1 MYPSSDVER
10 DLALATATSS
20 RRVQHTELDAAGMSA
35 TQEKLVGKGGWLV
48 GLVHVLPASRR
59 HKLNNAGVPNRDEMA
74 GIDGM
79 VRAAMTKEREDKNP
93 V

>member
-1 MYPSSDVER
+1 M
-10 DLALATATSS
+10 
-20 RRVQHTELDAAGMSA
+20 
-35 TQEKLVGKGGWLV
+35 GGWLV

-59 HKLNNAGVPNRDEMA
+59 HKLNNADVANRDEMA

-79 VRAAMTKEREDKNP
+79 VRAAMTKEREDKKP